1 MISARKGYAIG
12 QILKKANDL
21 EIKGKIE
28 EAIGEVRKAV
38 DINPE
43 DGNLYNRL
51 GDLYLKLD
59 QKEESLDNFRKGVE
73 AFRRDNFPRNAL
85 ALSKKIL
92 RNDPDGFDM
101 YYTIADLL
109 VELDEKP
116 DAAQYMFEYIEKQ
129 AKQGKKEKALN
140 AVEYLRTLEIR
151 DDKIQDR
158 ILERQKM
165 LTEEENVDKYVEE
178 PAPDKPDDEEPKI
191 EESKTEKP
199 ETEEQLAAA
208 ILEQETARQARK
220 TDKKIDKLLREFDGT
235 DALRDDIGQLDESVK
250 RVDNAIVGLRK
261 AMRLD
266 TVILALDKSLGALS
280 KEQKNALEKLGSSV
294 NDNLE
299 LLQKSIRA
307 LDLSSGK
314 NTRETQAMLEKIGK
328 ALGSL
333 SKNQASVAKELSANL
348 VTLGKNFDT
357 TTENSLKVVK
367 SILATYKDAT
377 DAMLVRLDDTKDANK
392 KLVEANDKLVA
403 ANDSMKTELSAMGES
418 LSQYIAV
425 QGLKEKKRDRYIFAI
440 LAIMSV
446 ICGLFVFSVV
456 FK

>member
-191 EESKTEKP
+191 EKP
-199 ETEEQLAAA
+199 KTEEQLAAA

-250 RVDNAIVGLRK
+250 KVDNAIVGLRK

>member
-21 EIKGKIE
+21 EIKGKVE
-28 EAIGEVRKAV
+28 EAIEEVRKAV

-59 QKEESLDNFRKGVE
+59 QKDESLDNFRKGVE

-85 ALSKKIL
+85 ALGKKIL

-129 AKQGKKEKALN
+129 AKQDRKEEALN
-140 AVEYLRTLEIR
+140 AIDYLKTLEIR

-158 ILERQKM
+158 IIECCKM
-165 LTEEENVDKYVEE
+165 FTQADDVDKYVAETTQE
-178 PAPDKPDDEEPKI
+178 KPEKEKP
-191 EESKTEKP
+191 KTEEP
-199 ETEEQLAAA
+199 ETEESKKDEKIAAA
-208 ILEQETARQARK
+208 VLEKETIKRESK
-220 TDKKIDKLLREFDGT
+220 TDKKIDKLLREFDGAS
-235 DALRDDIGQLDESVK
+235 ALREDIGQLDEAVK
-250 RVDNAIVGLRK
+250 KVDNAVIGLRK
-261 AMRLD
+261 AIRLD
-266 TVILALDKSLGALS
+266 AVILALDKSLNALS
-280 KEQKNALEKLGSSV
+280 AEQKKALGNLGTSV
-294 NDNLE
+294 NENLDR
-299 LLQKSIRA
+299 LQTSIRA
-307 LDLSSGK
+307 LDQNSDK
-314 NTRETQAMLEKIGK
+314 NTQATLLMIDKLGK
-328 ALGSL
+328 ALASL
-333 SKNQASVAKELSANL
+333 NTNQASIAKELNANL
-348 VTLGKNFDT
+348 LKLGQNFNT

-367 SILATYKDAT
+367 SILSNYKQAT
-377 DAMLVRLDDTKDANK
+377 DEMILRLDDTKDANI
-392 KLVEANDKLVA
+392 KLVEANDKLVTV
-403 ANDSMKTELSAMGES
+403 NDGMKQELSAMGES
-418 LSQYIAV
+418 LSQYIAG
-425 QGLKEKKRDRYIFAI
+425 QDLKEKKRDRYMLII

-446 ICGLFVFSVV
+446 ICGLFIFSVI

>member
-21 EIKGKIE
+21 EIKGMIE
-28 EAIGEVRKAV
+28 EAIEEVRKAV

-129 AKQGKKEKALN
+129 AKQDKKAEALN
-140 AVEYLRTLEIR
+140 AVEYLKTLEIR

-158 ILERQKM
+158 ILECHKM
-165 LTEEENVDKYVEE
+165 LTREEDVEESVEE
-178 PAPDKPDDEEPKI
+178 PAPEKPDDEEPNI
-191 EESKTEKP
+191 EEPKTEKP
-199 ETEEQLAAA
+199 KTDEKTVSA
-208 ILEQETARQARK
+208 ILEQETVRRARK

-235 DALRDDIGQLDESVK
+235 SALRDDIGQLDESVK
-250 RVDNAIVGLRK
+250 KVDDAITGLRK
-261 AMRLD
+261 TMRLD
-266 TVILALDKSLGALS
+266 TVILALDKSLSALS
-280 KEQKNALEKLGSSV
+280 KEQKEGLEKLGSSV
-294 NDNLE
+294 TDNLDR
-299 LLQKSIRA
+299 LQKSIRA

-314 NTRETQAMLEKIGK
+314 NTKEILAMLDKLGK

-333 SKNQASVAKELSANL
+333 STNQASLAKELSSNL
-348 VTLGKNFDT
+348 VKLGKNFDT

-367 SILATYKDAT
+367 SILANYKEAT
-377 DAMLVRLDDTKDANK
+377 DKMIVRLDDTKDANK
-392 KLVEANDKLVA
+392 KLVEANDKLVT

-425 QGLKEKKRDRYIFAI
+425 QELKEKKRDRYIFAI

-446 ICGLFVFSVV
+446 ICGLFVVSIIL
-456 FK
+456 K

>member
-250 RVDNAIVGLRK
+250 KVDNAIVGLRK

>member
-28 EAIGEVRKAV
+28 EAIEEVRKAV

-51 GDLYLKLD
+51 GDLHLKLD

-129 AKQGKKEKALN
+129 AKQEKREEALN
-140 AVEYLRTLEIR
+140 AIDYLKTLEIR

-158 ILERQKM
+158 IIECYKM
-165 LTEEENVDKYVEE
+165 LSQTDEVDKYVEE
-178 PAPDKPDDEEPKI
+178 IPQEGPKT
-191 EESKTEKP
+191 EESKVEKSKVD
-199 ETEEQLAAA
+199 EKIAAA
-208 ILEQETARQARK
+208 TLEQETVKQESK

-235 DALRDDIGQLDESVK
+235 NALREDIGQLDEAVK
-250 RVDNAIVGLRK
+250 KVDNAVIGLRK
-261 AMRLD
+261 AIRLD
-266 TVILALDKSLGALS
+266 TVILALDKSLSALS
-280 KEQKNALEKLGSSV
+280 ADQKKALEKLGTSV
-294 NDNLE
+294 NENLDR
-299 LLQKSIRA
+299 LQKAIRQ
-307 LDLSSGK
+307 LDQNSEK
-314 NTRETQAMLEKIGK
+314 NTQATMLMIDKLGK
-328 ALGSL
+328 ALASL
-333 SKNQASVAKELSANL
+333 STNQANIAKELNANL
-348 VTLGKNFDT
+348 IKLGQNFNT

-367 SILATYKDAT
+367 SILSNYKQAT
-377 DAMLVRLDDTKDANK
+377 DEMIVRLNETKGAND
-392 KLVEANDKLVA
+392 KLVEANDKLVT
-403 ANDSMKTELSAMGES
+403 ANNDMKNGLSEMSES
-418 LSQYIAV
+418 LSQYIAA
-425 QGLKEKKRDRYIFAI
+425 QDLKEKKRDRYMLII

-446 ICGLFVFSVV
+446 ICGLFVVSIV

>member
-21 EIKGKIE
+21 EIKGKVE
-28 EAIGEVRKAV
+28 EAIEEVRKAV

-59 QKEESLDNFRKGVE
+59 QKDESLDNFRKGVE

-85 ALSKKIL
+85 ALGKKIL

-129 AKQGKKEKALN
+129 AKQDRKEEALN
-140 AVEYLRTLEIR
+140 AVDYLKTLEIR

-158 ILERQKM
+158 IIECYKI
-165 LTEEENVDKYVEE
+165 LTQADDVDKYVAETTQEE
-178 PAPDKPDDEEPKI
+178 PQKEEPQKEEPK
-191 EESKTEKP
+191 KDEKI
-199 ETEEQLAAA
+199 AAA
-208 ILEQETARQARK
+208 VLEQETSKRESK
-220 TDKKIDKLLREFDGT
+220 TDKKIDKLLREFDGAS
-235 DALRDDIGQLDESVK
+235 ALREDIGQLDDAVK
-250 RVDNAIVGLRK
+250 KVDNAVIGLRK
-261 AMRLD
+261 AIRLD
-266 TVILALDKSLGALS
+266 AVILALDKSLSALS
-280 KEQKNALEKLGSSV
+280 AEQKKALGKLGTSV
-294 NDNLE
+294 NDNLDR
-299 LLQKSIRA
+299 LQMSIRA
-307 LDLSSGK
+307 LDRNSDK
-314 NTRETQAMLEKIGK
+314 NTQATLLMIDKLGK
-328 ALGSL
+328 ALASM
-333 SKNQASVAKELSANL
+333 STNQASIAKELNANL
-348 VTLGKNFDT
+348 LKLGQNFNT

-367 SILATYKDAT
+367 SILSNYKQAT
-377 DAMLVRLDDTKDANK
+377 DEMILRLDDTKDANK
-392 KLVEANDKLVA
+392 KLVEANDKLVTV
-403 ANDSMKTELSAMGES
+403 NDGMKQELSAMGES
-418 LSQYIAV
+418 LSQYVAS
-425 QGLKEKKRDRYIFAI
+425 QDLKEKKRDRYMLII

-446 ICGLFVFSVV
+446 ICGLFIFSVI

>member
-12 QILKKANDL
+12 QMLKKANDL
-21 EIKGKIE
+21 EIKGE
-28 EAIGEVRKAV
+28 VEAAIAEVRKAV

-59 QKEESLDNFRKGVE
+59 QKDESLENFRKGVE

-129 AKQGKKEKALN
+129 AKQERKEEALN
-140 AVEYLRTLEIR
+140 AVEYLKTLDIR

-158 ILERQKM
+158 IFEYHKA
-165 LTEEENVDKYVEE
+165 LTQEESVDKYVEE
-178 PAPDKPDDEEPKI
+178 TPPEPEVEKPKEV
-191 EESKTEKP
+191 EKP
-199 ETEEQLAAA
+199 EVDEKMAAT
-208 ILEQETARQARK
+208 ILEQETARRARR
-220 TDKKIDKLLREFDGT
+220 TDKKIDKLLHEFDGT
-235 DALRDDIGQLDESVK
+235 NALREDIGQLNDSVK
-250 RVDNAIVGLRK
+250 KIDNVIVGLRK
-261 AMRLD
+261 ALRMD
-266 TVILALDKSLGALS
+266 GVILALDKSLTALS
-280 KEQKNALEKLGSSV
+280 KEQKGALERLGTSV
-294 NDNLE
+294 NDNLDR
-299 LLQKSIRA
+299 LQKSVRA

-314 NTRETQAMLEKIGK
+314 NTKETLMMLDALGK
-328 ALGSL
+328 ALAGLNTSQ
-333 SKNQASVAKELSANL
+333 KNVAKELNANL
-348 VTLGKNFDT
+348 AKLGNNFNT

-367 SILATYKDAT
+367 SILANYKQAT
-377 DAMLVRLDDTKDANK
+377 DGMIVRLDDTKEANN
-392 KLVEANDKLVA
+392 KLVEANDKLVTV
-403 ANDSMKTELSAMGES
+403 NENMKTQLSAMGES
-418 LSQYIAV
+418 LSQYVAA
-425 QGLKEKKRDRYIFAI
+425 QELKENKRDRYILAI

-446 ICGLFVFSVV
+446 ICGLFVFSVL
-456 FK
+456 FR

>member
-12 QILKKANDL
+12 QMLKKANDL

-28 EAIGEVRKAV
+28 EAIEEVRKAV

-59 QKEESLDNFRKGVE
+59 QKGESLDNFRKGVE

-116 DAAQYMFEYIEKQ
+116 NAAQYMFEYIEKQ
-129 AKQGKKEKALN
+129 ARKDKREEALN

-158 ILERQKM
+158 ILECHKM
-165 LTEEENVDKYVEE
+165 LTQEEDVEKSTE
-178 PAPDKPDDEEPKI
+178 EHTPEKPDDDEARTDEA
-191 EESKTEKP
+191 KTEKP
-199 ETEEQLAAA
+199 KAEENIAAA
-208 ILEQETARQARK
+208 ILEEETVRRARK
-220 TDKKIDKLLREFDGT
+220 TDKKIDKLLQEFDGT
-235 DALRDDIGQLDESVK
+235 GALRDDIGQLDESVK
-250 RVDNAIVGLRK
+250 KVDNAIAGLRK
-261 AMRLD
+261 SIRLD
-266 TVILALDKSLGALS
+266 TVILALDKSLSALS
-280 KEQKNALEKLGSSV
+280 REQKNALEKLGLSV
-294 NDNLE
+294 GDNLD

-314 NTRETQAMLEKIGK
+314 NTRETQAMLEKLGK

-348 VTLGKNFDT
+348 VKLGENFNT

-367 SILATYKDAT
+367 SILANYKEAT
-377 DAMLVRLDDTKDANK
+377 DEMIVRLDDTKDANK
-392 KLVEANDKLVA
+392 KLIEANDKLVTV
-403 ANDSMKTELSAMGES
+403 NDSMKTELSAMGES
-418 LSQYIAV
+418 LSQYIAG
-425 QGLKEKKRDRYIFAI
+425 QELKEKKRDRYVFAI

-446 ICGLFVFSVV
+446 ICGLFVFSVL

>member
-28 EAIGEVRKAV
+28 EAIEEVRKAV

-51 GDLYLKLD
+51 GDLHLKLD

-92 RNDPDGFDM
+92 RNDPGGFDM

-129 AKQGKKEKALN
+129 AKQEKREEALN
-140 AVEYLRTLEIR
+140 AIDYLKTLEIR

-158 ILERQKM
+158 IIECYKM
-165 LTEEENVDKYVEE
+165 LSQTDEVDKYVEE
-178 PAPDKPDDEEPKI
+178 IPQEGPKT
-191 EESKTEKP
+191 EESKVEKSKVD
-199 ETEEQLAAA
+199 EKIAAA
-208 ILEQETARQARK
+208 TLEQETVKQESK

-235 DALRDDIGQLDESVK
+235 NALREDIGQLDEAVK
-250 RVDNAIVGLRK
+250 KVDNAVIGLRK
-261 AMRLD
+261 AIRLD
-266 TVILALDKSLGALS
+266 TVILALDKSLSALS
-280 KEQKNALEKLGSSV
+280 ADQKKALEKLGTSV
-294 NDNLE
+294 NENLDR
-299 LLQKSIRA
+299 LQKAIRQ
-307 LDLSSGK
+307 LDQNSEK
-314 NTRETQAMLEKIGK
+314 NTQATMLMIDKLGK
-328 ALGSL
+328 ALASL
-333 SKNQASVAKELSANL
+333 STNQANIAKELNANL
-348 VTLGKNFDT
+348 IKLGQNFNT

-367 SILATYKDAT
+367 SILSNYKQAT
-377 DAMLVRLDDTKDANK
+377 DEMIVRLNETKGAND
-392 KLVEANDKLVA
+392 KLVEANDKLVT
-403 ANDSMKTELSAMGES
+403 ANNDMKNRLSEMSES
-418 LSQYIAV
+418 LSQYIAA
-425 QGLKEKKRDRYIFAI
+425 QDLKEKKRDRYMLII

-446 ICGLFVFSVV
+446 ICGLFVVSIV